1 MAGSTPPRSGKG
13 PVLHP
18 MVPAAPGSLSSP
30 SGPCRA
36 LFACPRPRS
45 AAACP
50 RCFGPGPSFALL
62 SVIVQR
68 ERPIKELFFLIF
80 LCPPFAQL
88 NCASSISRDWIL
100 VTVYSRMQGYHA
112 IRIYSSSLI
121 SLCSFP
127 KWLCIL
133 AHLAAASPLYYRDA
147 QGPSKTI
154 EAASFVYTM

>member
-1 MAGSTPPRSGKG
+1 MIAH
-13 PVLHP
+13 LI
-18 MVPAAPGSLSSP
+18 
-30 SGPCRA
+30 
-36 LFACPRPRS
+36 
-45 AAACP
+45 
-50 RCFGPGPSFALL
+50 PSFALL